1 MHLCYDTVAAAKWKC
16 AVLIIEAEGQC
27 SPYWRRLLFFVP
39 ARGNSALVITC
50 NQWRLRVEAALLR
63 YFVSHNWPCVL
74 EFIQSKG
81 LCGATRHIGWGCV
94 CVCGRHS
101 GVSDSCL
108 CVQMPFHMH
117 ALSSGFVSFPLHLS
131 VSQVLSQSPAE
142 QRGGSAPVS
151 TWELLQPFGLL
162 AQTSSGSISVQLPLE
177 LLYRGILLLL
187 TGLRHQL
194 HL

>member
-94 CVCGRHS
+94 CVWTS
-101 GVSDSCL
+101 QWCL
-108 CVQMPFHMH
+108 RFLPLCPDAVPH
-117 ALSSGFVSFPLHLS
+117 ACSLLWLCLVPSPSFSLSGFESKPGRTERRFSPSFHLGAAAAVRAS
-131 VSQVLSQSPAE
+131 
-142 QRGGSAPVS
+142 SADKQWKHQCS
-151 TWELLQPFGLL
+151 I
-162 AQTSSGSISVQLPLE
+162 TSGAAL
-177 LLYRGILLLL
+177 
-187 TGLRHQL
+187 
-194 HL
+194 